1 MNLLVACLCQE
12 RFYLLVAYIPP
23 IRMYHLAAKLHNSA
37 AAGNVCGPRR
47 PPYACNGTVR

>member
-1 MNLLVACLCQE
+1 MYSWRVYSVLCQE

-23 IRMYHLAAKLHNSA
+23 KRMYHLAGKLHNS

-47 PPYACNGTVR
+47 TPVRV